1 MPKTFITGTR
11 NLGRVILLAAAATVG
26 CARWSEFH
34 SVQPYAGSTEPRM
47 ASRTGLGHAPL
58 VVVVAGSEGTEIFD
72 LMAPYAI
79 LARTGALDVRVIA
92 RDTATIPL
100 WRGLAIRAHLTFAE
114 LDASGVVP
122 AAIVVPNLTDRDQ
135 PAVDAWIARHAGRG
149 ARVLAVCE
157 GARIVARAGLLE
169 GRRATSHSAALK
181 GLAKAYRDTRWERG
195 PRWVED
201 GDIITTAGVSAST
214 EGSLVLVERL
224 LGTAV
229 RERVARE
236 IAYPFPALL
245 DSFPAPG
252 ISTGD
257 KWRMARRALFGG
269 TGRVTVLLDDGL
281 DELALG
287 ATLDTWARLFPRSL
301 RTVARD
307 DRWTTTRH
315 GLVIGPTAGWDDLR
329 RSDDVLALAPW
340 QPDDVLEASDGK
352 WHLFEFDR
360 YAFSVLDDHVTAR
373 FGTGTA
379 RTVRRTLDLPN

>member
-1 MPKTFITGTR
+1 M
-11 NLGRVILLAAAATVG
+11 LLAAAAMTSG

-34 SVQPYAGSTEPRM
+34 SVQPYAGSAEPRM
-47 ASRTGLGHAPL
+47 ASRAKLGQAPL

-72 LMAPYAI
+72 LMAPFAI
-79 LARTGALDVRVIA
+79 LARTGALDVRVVA
-92 RDTATIPL
+92 RDTTTIPL
-100 WRGLAIRAHLTFAE
+100 WRGLAVRPHLTFAE

-135 PAVDAWIARHAGRG
+135 PAVDAWIAVHAERG

-157 GARIVARAGLLE
+157 GARIIARAGLLE

-181 GLAKAYRDTRWERG
+181 GLAKTYRSTRWERG

-201 GDIITTAGVSAST
+201 GNIITTAGVSAST
-214 EGSLVLVERL
+214 EGSLMLVERL
-224 LGTAV
+224 QGRAA
-229 RERVARE
+229 REEVARE
-236 IAYPFPALL
+236 IAYPFPAPL

-252 ISTGD
+252 ISAGD

-269 TGRVTVLLDDGL
+269 TGRVTVMLHDDL

-307 DRWTTTRH
+307 DRWVTTRH
-315 GLVIGPTAGWDDLR
+315 GLVVGPTGSWNDLR
-329 RSDDVLALAPW
+329 QSDDVLALAPW
-340 QPDDVLEASDGK
+340 HPGDSANAPDAE
-352 WHLFEFDR
+352 WHLFAFDR
-360 YAFSVLDDHVTAR
+360 YAFSVLDDYVTVR
-373 FGTGTA
+373 FGAGAA
-379 RTVRRTLDLPN
+379 RTVRRTLDLPS